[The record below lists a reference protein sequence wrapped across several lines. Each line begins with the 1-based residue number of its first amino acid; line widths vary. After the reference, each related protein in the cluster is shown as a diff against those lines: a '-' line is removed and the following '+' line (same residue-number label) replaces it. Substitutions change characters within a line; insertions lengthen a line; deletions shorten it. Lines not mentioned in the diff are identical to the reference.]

1 MISADEVIHFQTLGF
16 LQCRQLFS
24 PDEIQALSDA
34 FDAAMERQRGGKPEP
49 VLNQDENGYS
59 TASQDEIPFF
69 DTDPDAFYPLLDDA
83 RILDVF
89 EQLMGS
95 DYIMAAH
102 SAVIYGG
109 GTPWHHDT
117 VAPEG
122 FFSMRAALYL
132 DPLGPED
139 GCLTVIPGSH
149 FKEFRDALVNT
160 VGNFQHSNQLGLNAS
175 ELPGQYPL
183 VNEPGDVIF
192 MNHKLYHASLKPRP
206 GRRILR
212 VTCVQNT
219 TPEKNREHYDWLVQY
234 LNGITEGHGIIYSD
248 GLLANGGPRCQELMA
263 RGMKIGFGTGN
274 LIPSP

>member
-1 MISADEVIHFQTLGF
+1 MITEDEVVHFQTLGF
-16 LQCRQLFS
+16 LQCRKLFS
-24 PDEIQALSDA
+24 PEEIQALSNS
-34 FDAAMERQRGGKPEP
+34 FDAAMRRQRGGTPAPE
-49 VLNQDENGYS
+49 LRQDEHGYS
-59 TASQDEIPFF
+59 TVSQDEIPFF
-69 DTDPDAFYPLLDDA
+69 DTDPDAFYPLLEDA

-95 DYIMAAH
+95 DFIMAAH

-149 FKEFRDALVNT
+149 FKEFRDALVKT
-160 VGNFQHSNQLGLNAS
+160 VGNFQRTNQLGIDAGD
-175 ELPGQYPL
+175 LPGKYPL
-183 VNEPGDVIF
+183 VTEPGDVIF
-192 MNHKLYHASLKPRP
+192 MNHKLYHAAFHPKP

-212 VTCVQNT
+212 ITCSQNT
-219 TPEKNREHYDWLVQY
+219 TPDKNQEHYDWLVQY
-234 LNGITEGHGIIYSD
+234 LNGITEGHGTIYSD
-248 GLLANGGPRCQELMA
+248 RLLANGGTRCQEVMA
-263 RGMKIGFGTGN
+263 RGISLGFGTGN
-274 LIPSP
+274 LIQSP

>member
-1 MISADEVIHFQTLGF
+1 MITEEEVIHFKTLGF
-16 LQCRQLFS
+16 LQCKQLYS
-24 PDEIQALSDA
+24 TEEIQMLSNS
-34 FDAAMERQRGGKPEP
+34 FDAAMKRQRGGTPDP
-49 VLNQDENGYS
+49 VLRQDENGYS

-69 DTDPDAFYPLLDDA
+69 DTDPEAFYPLLDDA

-89 EQLMGS
+89 GQLMGG
-95 DYIMAAH
+95 DFIMAAH

-132 DPLGPED
+132 DTLGPED

-160 VGNFQHSNQLGLNAS
+160 VGNFQHANQLGIDAAD
-175 ELPGQYPL
+175 LPGTYPL

-192 MNHKLYHASLKPRP
+192 MNHKLYHASLNPNP

-212 VTCVQNT
+212 ITCVQNT
-219 TPEKNREHYDWLVQY
+219 TPEKNQEHYEWMVQY
-234 LNGITEGHGIIYSD
+234 LNGITEGHGVIYSD
-248 GLLANGGPRCQELMA
+248 RLLEEGGPRCQEMMA
-263 RGMKIGFGTGN
+263 RGLEIGFGTGN
-274 LIPSP
+274 LIQSP

>member
-1 MISADEVIHFQTLGF
+1 MITEDEVLHFQTLGF
-16 LQCRQLFS
+16 LQRRQLFS

-49 VLNQDENGYS
+49 ALNQDEHGYS

-248 GLLANGGPRCQELMA
+248 GLLANSGPRCQELMA

>member
-1 MISADEVIHFQTLGF
+1 MITENEVIHFKTLGF
-16 LQCRQLFS
+16 LQCKQLYS
-24 PDEIQALSDA
+24 TEEIQMLSNS
-34 FDAAMERQRGGKPEP
+34 FDAAMKRQRGGTPDP
-49 VLNQDENGYS
+49 VLRQDENGYS

-69 DTDPDAFYPLLDDA
+69 DTDPEAFYPLLDDA

-89 EQLMGS
+89 GQLMGG
-95 DYIMAAH
+95 DFIMAAH

-132 DPLGPED
+132 DSLGPED

-160 VGNFQHSNQLGLNAS
+160 VGNFQHANQLGIDAAD
-175 ELPGQYPL
+175 LPGTYPL

-192 MNHKLYHASLKPRP
+192 MNHKLYHASLNPNP

-212 VTCVQNT
+212 ITCVQNT
-219 TPEKNREHYDWLVQY
+219 TPEKNQEHYEWMVQY
-234 LNGITEGHGIIYSD
+234 LNGITEGHGVIYSD
-248 GLLANGGPRCQELMA
+248 RLLEEGGPRCQEMMA
-263 RGMKIGFGTGN
+263 RGLEIGFGTGN
-274 LIPSP
+274 LIQSP